1 MEKMK
6 KIEILDQKE
15 TNDNNYIIESMRKF
29 KSLFTN
35 DIIIILIIINIV
47 TNIYLLIE
55 NSKKSKIISKI
66 IDLKNT
72 YDYKNN
78 IFKNNFPNNDKEMIG
93 LYYPEIIFD
102 KLKAGLKNL
111 NIISTLVEF
120 FNQMETKLIYLEK
133 EINVTKEVS
142 FYTSRK
148 LYLKDLKVDY
158 DDKNI
163 TELHDIVNW
172 ITIHKSDQLKGI
184 ASDKYLAFKYV
195 ELKLGKNLCPHKIAI
210 YNKFEEL
217 NHEELSKYGDIV
229 LKVSTACWKTVMIP
243 KNLQMDIYKD
253 KMKKMKKL
261 FEYDH
266 GLVDMQYF
274 HLYSKKRIIVEK
286 QFSPLTD
293 LYEFKFFI
301 INNIIKFIYLE
312 YYWSNTNEI
321 YMIYDS
327 NFNFIFRNENIK
339 VKPVNISDLFEKNVL
354 EKVKEYAI
362 KLSEDFKNFIRVD
375 LYVFHNEIYLSELTF
390 ASFTGKPLDRDEKY
404 IKDAAANFSLKIDY
418 N

>member
-1 MEKMK
+1 M
-6 KIEILDQKE
+6 DQKE

-78 IFKNNFPNNDKEMIG
+78 IFKNNFDNNDKEMIG

-133 EINVTKEVS
+133 EINVTKKVS

-148 LYLKDLKVDY
+148 LYLKHLNISY
-158 DDKNI
+158 DDTNI
-163 TELHDIVNW
+163 TELHKIVNW

-184 ASDKYLAFKYV
+184 ASDKYLACKYV

-217 NHEELSKYGDIV
+217 NHKELSKYGDIV

-243 KNLQMDIYKD
+243 KNLTMDIYKERME
-253 KMKKMKKL
+253 KIKKL

-274 HLYSKKRIIVEK
+274 HLYPKKRIIVEK

-293 LYEFKFFI
+293 LYEFKFYI
-301 INNIIKFIYLE
+301 VNNIIKFIYLE
-312 YYWSNTNEI
+312 YYFSNTDKI

-327 NFNFIFRNENIK
+327 NFNFIFKNKNINA
-339 VKPVNISDLFEKNVL
+339 KPVNMSDLFEKSVL
-354 EKVKEYAI
+354 EKAKEYAI

-375 LYVFHNEIYLSELTF
+375 LYLFHNGIYLSELTF
-390 ASFTGKPLDRDEKY
+390 ASYTGKPMDRDEKY
-404 IKDAAANFSLKIDY
+404 VKDAAANFSLKIDY